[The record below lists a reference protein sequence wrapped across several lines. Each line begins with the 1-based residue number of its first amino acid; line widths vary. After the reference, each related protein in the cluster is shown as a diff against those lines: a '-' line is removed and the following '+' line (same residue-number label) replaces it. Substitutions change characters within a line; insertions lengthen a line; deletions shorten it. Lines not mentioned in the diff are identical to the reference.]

1 MLTGR
6 RFMLKSPTVAVDA
19 QRTVLIMPVGA
30 ILTVTSDTS
39 TEKRMIEVMWEQRK
53 LAMFGSDLV
62 ERGEENFHT
71 LLPPPSVSDPQ
82 EIRQLLQDDFDA
94 AQQRRI
100 KASKRFAEVM
110 GDIPSRIPHP
120 DGTDRIRLASRE
132 YSDSREEATAA
143 MKRLSDYLIRGII
156 PPELERKPAGKE
168 TQQEPDKQS
177 GQGQG

>member
-71 LLPPPSVSDPQ
+71 LLPPPVFQIHKKFVNYCRMTSMPPSSAESRHPSG
-82 EIRQLLQDDFDA
+82 LL
-94 AQQRRI
+94 
-100 KASKRFAEVM
+100 K
-110 GDIPSRIPHP
+110 
-120 DGTDRIRLASRE
+120 
-132 YSDSREEATAA
+132 
-143 MKRLSDYLIRGII
+143 
-156 PPELERKPAGKE
+156 
-168 TQQEPDKQS
+168 
-177 GQGQG
+177 